1 MAANFAESF
10 QIPDYMSSQTLDYM
24 REKPLVTNEGIAA
37 LEAAMQCWN
46 AGAEFRKDR
55 SRNKDYTFGKQWNDV
70 ITVDGFTMTEEE
82 YIIKEGNIPLKNNL
96 IRRLVR
102 NVAGVF
108 RNRLAERMEQWTPDD
123 LARATANRMQE
134 LYGRTMEEFL
144 ISGMAVHRKWRGLR
158 DGKDGVWTDMVSPE
172 AFFFDRMARDP
183 RGNDITM
190 LGQVHELRLSTF
202 CSAFAR
208 DESDY
213 IRFHRAYQSGLVK
226 VVELWKK
233 DTRPCRLCH
242 DRANGTILKM
252 DEETWLRHPEFHSMP
267 SKWTMEERWRFY
279 FVTSRGEL
287 LRKGDSPMPDGG
299 HPYVFKAYPFLDGE
313 IHSFVADIIDQQRY
327 TNRLITLYDWLMRA
341 SAKGVLLFPDEAI
354 SEDMDLNYVAD
365 QWSRFNGMIV
375 YHHNPGQ
382 PLPQQV
388 SNNAANVGIGDLL
401 SIQLK
406 MMEDISGV
414 NGTLQ
419 GKIESQSM
427 SGNLYSQ
434 QTENSLT
441 SLCDILD
448 TFDTFISDSLAKERL
463 LAGVPLSGMS
473 Q

>member
-1 MAANFAESF
+1 
-10 QIPDYMSSQTLDYM
+10 M
-24 REKPLVTNEGIAA
+24 RDHAFITEEGTAA

-108 RNRLAERMEQWTPDD
+108 RNRLAERMEQWLPDD
-123 LARATANRMQE
+123 LSRAAANGMPE
-134 LYGRTMEEFL
+134 VYGRTMEEFL
-144 ISGMAVHRKWRGLR
+144 ISGMAVHRKWRGRR
-158 DGKDGVWTDMVSPE
+158 DGIEGVWTDMVSPE

-183 RGNDITM
+183 RGGDISL
-190 LGQVHELRLSTF
+190 LGQIHELRLPAF
-202 CSAFAR
+202 CAAFAR
-208 DESDY
+208 NERDY
-213 IRFHRAYQSGLVK
+213 LRYHRAFQGGMVK
-226 VVELWKK
+226 VAELWKK
-233 DTRPCRLCH
+233 ETRPYRLCH
-242 DRANGTILKM
+242 DRANARVIKM
-252 DEETWLRHPEFHSMP
+252 DEQTWLRHPEFRRMP
-267 SKWTMEERWRFY
+267 SKWTLEEVWRFY
-279 FVTSRGEL
+279 FVTSDGEL
-287 LRKGDSPMPDGG
+287 LRTGDSPLPGGG

-354 SEDMDLNYVAD
+354 SEDMDLDYVAD

-375 YHHNPGQ
+375 YRHNPGQ

-414 NGTLQ
+414 NGALQ
-419 GKIESQSM
+419 GKIDSQGM

-441 SLCDILD
+441 SLRDILD
-448 TFDTFISDSLAKERL
+448 TFDSFISDSLAKERL
-463 LAGVPLSGMS
+463 LAGAPASAPPLTLI
-473 Q
+473 